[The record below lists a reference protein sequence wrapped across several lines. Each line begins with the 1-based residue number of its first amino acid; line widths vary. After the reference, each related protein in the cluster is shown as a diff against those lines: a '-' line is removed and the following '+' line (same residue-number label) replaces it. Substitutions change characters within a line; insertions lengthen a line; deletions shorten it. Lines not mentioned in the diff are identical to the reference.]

1 MKIIAAID
9 IKDGACVRLFQGN
22 YEYQTTY
29 SDDPTEVAFN
39 WQNEGASMLHLVD
52 LDGAK
57 TGSLKNLEV
66 IRKIVK
72 KVQIPIEVGG
82 GIRDLATAKKL
93 LDLGIEQ
100 IVLGTM
106 ALEDFGLI
114 KKIVQSF
121 PGKISI
127 ALDAKNGK
135 LMKKGWIEKTNEDVM
150 NVAKKLESIGITRFI
165 YTDILKDGTLTEP
178 NYQAIQKL
186 KNSIKGRV
194 IASGGISNIDQIK
207 KLKSIGVNE
216 VILGKAIY
224 EGQINIEEAQTC

>member
-9 IKDGACVRLFQGN
+9 IKDGMCVRLFQGD
-22 YEYQTTY
+22 YDSQTTY
-29 SDDPTEVAFN
+29 SNDPIEVALN

-57 TGSLKNLEV
+57 TGSLQNLEV
-66 IRKIVK
+66 IQKIVK
-72 KVQIPIEVGG
+72 AVQIPVEVGG
-82 GIRDLATAKKL
+82 GIRNLDTVKVLA
-93 LDLGIEQ
+93 DLGVEQ
-100 IVLGTM
+100 IVLGTI
-106 ALEDFGLI
+106 ALEDLSLL
-114 KKIVQSF
+114 KKILQDY

-135 LMKKGWIEKTNEDVM
+135 LMKKGWIESTNKETIKM
-150 NVAKKLESIGITRFI
+150 AKQLERLGVTRFI

-186 KNSIKGRV
+186 KNSIKSRV
-194 IASGGISNIDQIK
+194 VASGGISSIKQIK

-224 EGQINIEEAQTC
+224 EGQINIKEGLVC